1 MYEARGTRL
10 RALCV
15 SVVDIVVTLAPL
27 PEAQMA
33 RIRLNLIVAIAALT
47 AGASSS
53 SAQAPEAIPA
63 KYRDAANRIIAAAQ
77 ADSAGA
83 WNRIAEL
90 ADRFGHRLSG
100 STALEEAIAWTASTM
115 TKDGLD
121 NVRREKVMVP
131 QWVRGAESLE
141 LVSPRR
147 QKLPMLGLGG
157 SIATPPGGITA
168 EVMVVASFEELI
180 TRAAEAKGKIVLYDA
195 EWRDYGYNGAFRR
208 QGAIAA
214 AKAGALA
221 SLARAAGPYSMRTP
235 HTGNM
240 SYDSTVTKIPH
251 ASVTAED
258 AMMMRRMISRGE
270 KVRVTLTMSAK
281 MLPDAESANVMG
293 ELRGREKPGE
303 IVVMGGHIDSWDV
316 GQGAMDDA
324 GGVVVAWEAIRLL
337 KKLGL
342 TPRRTIRVVGWTNE
356 ENGGRGGAAYRDMH
370 QKETH
375 QLAIESDGGVFSPL
389 GFGFTGSPA
398 ARAIIEAIGSLL
410 TPINAAKIEPSGG
423 GADIGPIMA
432 TGVPGMGLNVDGT
445 RYFWFHHT
453 DADTPDKLDRAEVQ
467 RCVAAM
473 AVMAYIAADI
483 EQSLPRQ

>member
-1 MYEARGTRL
+1 MPRPTAF
-10 RALCV
+10 
-15 SVVDIVVTLAPL
+15 
-27 PEAQMA
+27 
-33 RIRLNLIVAIAALT
+33 AALLLL
-47 AGASSS
+47 ASAAPVLP
-53 SAQAPEAIPA
+53 AQSPDAIPA
-63 KYRDAANRIIAAAQ
+63 RYREVANRIIAAAQ

-90 ADRFGHRLSG
+90 SDRFGHRLSG
-100 STALEEAIAWTASTM
+100 SVALEQAINWTAATM
-115 TKDGLD
+115 TRDGLE

-131 QWVRGAESLE
+131 HWVRGAESLE
-141 LVSPRR
+141 LIAPRR
-147 QKLPMLGLGG
+147 QLLPMLGLGG

-168 EVMVVASFEELI
+168 EIMVVATFEEL
-180 TRAAEAKGKIVLYDA
+180 TARAAEAKGKIVLYDA
-195 EWRDYGYNGAFRR
+195 EWRDYGFNGSFRR
-208 QGAIAA
+208 LGAIAA
-214 AKAGALA
+214 AKAGAVA
-221 SLARAAGPYSMRTP
+221 SLARSAGPYSMRTP

-240 SYDSTVTKIPH
+240 SYDSTVTRIPH

-258 AMMMRRMISRGE
+258 AMMIRRMINRGE
-270 KVRVTLTMSAK
+270 KVRVTLKMNAQ
-281 MLPDAESANVMG
+281 MLPDAESHNVMG
-293 ELRGREKPGE
+293 ELRGREKPDE

-356 ENGGRGGAAYRDMH
+356 ENGGRGGPAYRDAH
-370 QKETH
+370 QHEKH
-375 QLAIESDGGVFSPL
+375 QLAIESDGGVFAPL

-410 TPINAAKIEPSGG
+410 RPINAGKIEAAGG
-423 GADIGPIMA
+423 GADIAAIMA

-453 DADTPDKLDRAEVQ
+453 DADTPDKLDPAEVQ

-473 AVMAYIAADI
+473 AVMAFIAADL
-483 EQSLPRQ
+483 EQTLPR

>member
-1 MYEARGTRL
+1 MPRPTPRP
-10 RALCV
+10 V
-15 SVVDIVVTLAPL
+15 LAF
-27 PEAQMA
+27 
-33 RIRLNLIVAIAALT
+33 AALT
-47 AGASSS
+47 LALTVAPL
-53 SAQAPEAIPA
+53 SAQSPEAIPA
-63 KYRDAANRIIAAAQ
+63 RYREVANRIIAAAQ

-90 ADRFGHRLSG
+90 TDRFGHRLSG
-100 STALEEAIAWTASTM
+100 SPALEQAIGWTASMM

-131 QWVRGAESLE
+131 HWTRGAESLE
-141 LVSPRR
+141 LVAPRR
-147 QKLPMLGLGG
+147 QRLPMLGLGG
-157 SIATPPGGITA
+157 SVATPPGGITA
-168 EVMVVASFEELI
+168 EVMAVASFEELES
-180 TRAAEAKGKIVLYDA
+180 RASEAKGKIVLYDA

-208 QGAIAA
+208 LGAIAA
-214 AKAGALA
+214 AKAGAVA
-221 SLARAAGPYSMRTP
+221 SLARSAGPYGMRTP
-235 HTGNM
+235 HTGSM
-240 SYDSTVTKIPH
+240 AYDSTVKKIPH
-251 ASVTAED
+251 ASVTEED
-258 AMMMRRMISRGE
+258 AMMIRRMINRGE

-281 MLPDAESANVMG
+281 TLPDAESANVMG
-293 ELRGREKPGE
+293 ELRGREKPDE

-324 GGVVVAWEAIRLL
+324 GGVVIAWEAIRLL

-356 ENGGRGGAAYRDMH
+356 ENGGRGGAAYGAMH
-370 QKETH
+370 QNETH

-398 ARAIIEAIGSLL
+398 ARAVIEAIGSLL
-410 TPINAAKIEPSGG
+410 APINAGKIEAAGG
-423 GADIGPIMA
+423 GADIAPIMA

-445 RYFWFHHT
+445 RYFWYHHT
-453 DADTPDKLDRAEVQ
+453 DADTPDKLDPAEVQ

-483 EQSLPRQ
+483 EQTLAR

>member
-1 MYEARGTRL
+1 
-10 RALCV
+10 
-15 SVVDIVVTLAPL
+15 
-27 PEAQMA
+27 MA
-33 RIRLNLIVAIAALT
+33 RPNSFAALLLL
-47 AGASSS
+47 ASAATVLP
-53 SAQAPEAIPA
+53 AQSPDVIPA
-63 KYRDAANRIIAAAQ
+63 RYAEVANRIIAAAQ

-90 ADRFGHRLSG
+90 SDRFGHRLSG
-100 STALEEAIAWTASTM
+100 SVALEQAINWTAATM
-115 TKDGLD
+115 TRDGLE

-131 QWVRGAESLE
+131 HWVRGAESLE
-141 LVSPRR
+141 LIAPRR
-147 QKLPMLGLGG
+147 QLLPMLGLGG

-168 EVMVVASFEELI
+168 EVMVVATFEEL
-180 TRAAEAKGKIVLYDA
+180 TARAAEAKGKIVLYDA
-195 EWRDYGYNGAFRR
+195 EWRDYGFNGSFRR
-208 QGAIAA
+208 LGAIAA
-214 AKAGALA
+214 AKAGAVA
-221 SLARAAGPYSMRTP
+221 SLARSAGPYSMRTP

-240 SYDSTVTKIPH
+240 SYDSTVTRIPH

-258 AMMMRRMISRGE
+258 AMMIRRMIKRGE
-270 KVRVTLTMSAK
+270 KVRVTLKMNAQ
-281 MLPDAESANVMG
+281 MLPDAESHNVMG
-293 ELRGREKPGE
+293 ELRGREKPDE

-324 GGVVVAWEAIRLL
+324 GGVVVAWEAVRLL

-356 ENGGRGGAAYRDMH
+356 ENGGRGGPAYRDAH
-370 QKETH
+370 QQEKH
-375 QLAIESDGGVFSPL
+375 QLAIESDGGVFAPL

-410 TPINAAKIEPSGG
+410 KPINAGKIEAAGG
-423 GADIGPIMA
+423 GADIAAIMA

-453 DADTPDKLDRAEVQ
+453 DADTPDKLDPAEVQ

-473 AVMAYIAADI
+473 AVMAFIAADL
-483 EQSLPRQ
+483 EQSLPR

>member
-1 MYEARGTRL
+1 MHRRIL
-10 RALCV
+10 SMV
-15 SVVDIVVTLAPL
+15 LAFAWSMPL
-27 PEAQMA
+27 DAQSP
-33 RIRLNLIVAIAALT
+33 RD
-47 AGASSS
+47 
-53 SAQAPEAIPA
+53 IPA
-63 KYRDAANRIIAAAQ
+63 KYRDVANRIIAAAQ

-90 ADRFGHRLSG
+90 SDRFGHRLSG
-100 STALEEAIAWTASTM
+100 SAALEHAIDWTAATM
-115 TKDGLD
+115 RADGLD
-121 NVRREKVMVP
+121 NVRKEPVMVP
-131 QWVRGAESLE
+131 HWVRGAESLE
-141 LVSPRR
+141 LVTPRR
-147 QKLPMLGLGG
+147 QVLPMLGLGG
-157 SIATPPGGITA
+157 SIATPPQGITA
-168 EVMVVASFEELI
+168 EVMVVASFEEL
-180 TRAAEAKGKIVLYDA
+180 TQRSSEAKGKIVLYDA

-214 AKAGALA
+214 AKAGAVA
-221 SLARAAGPYSMRTP
+221 SLARSAGPYSMRTP

-240 SYDSTVTKIPH
+240 SYDPAVPKIPH

-258 AMMMRRMISRGE
+258 AMMMRRMIARGDT
-270 KVRVTLTMSAK
+270 VRVTLTMNAQT
-281 MLPDAESANVMG
+281 LPDAQSHNVMG
-293 ELRGREKPGE
+293 ELRGRERPEE

-356 ENGGRGGAAYRDMH
+356 ENGGRGGPAYRDAH
-370 QKETH
+370 QQETH

-389 GFGFTGSPA
+389 GFGFTGSPG
-398 ARAIIEAIGSLL
+398 ARAIVEAIGSLL
-410 TPINAAKIEPSGG
+410 SPIKASTIGPSGG
-423 GADIGPIMA
+423 GADIAAIMA

-453 DADTPDKLDRAEVQ
+453 DADTPDKLDPAEVQ
-467 RCVAAM
+467 RCVAVM

-483 EQSLPRQ
+483 EQTLPR

>member
-1 MYEARGTRL
+1 
-10 RALCV
+10 
-15 SVVDIVVTLAPL
+15 
-27 PEAQMA
+27 MA
-33 RIRLNLIVAIAALT
+33 RTHLIASIAAVAVAARAAT
-47 AGASSS
+47 AQPAD
-53 SAQAPEAIPA
+53 AIPA
-63 KYRDAANRIIAAAQ
+63 KYRETANRIIAAAQ

-90 ADRFGHRLSG
+90 TDKFGHRLSG
-100 STALEEAIAWTASTM
+100 STALEHAIKWTAARM
-115 TKDGLD
+115 TSDGLA
-121 NVRREKVMVP
+121 NVRTEKVMVP
-131 QWVRGAESLE
+131 HWVRGAESLE

-168 EVMVVASFEELI
+168 EVMVVASFEEL
-180 TRAAEAKGKIVLYDA
+180 TQRAAEAKGKIVLYDA
-195 EWRDYGYNGAFRR
+195 EWRDYGYNGSFRR
-208 QGAIAA
+208 LGAIAA
-214 AKAGALA
+214 AKAGAVA
-221 SLARAAGPYSMRTP
+221 SLARAAGPYGMRTP

-240 SYDSTVTKIPH
+240 SYDTTVVKIPH
-251 ASVTAED
+251 ASVTMED
-258 AMMMRRMISRGE
+258 AMMIRRMINRGE

-281 MLPDAESANVMG
+281 TLPDAESANVMG
-293 ELRGREKPGE
+293 ELRGREKPDE

-356 ENGGRGGAAYRDMH
+356 ENGGKGGAAYRDAH

-375 QLAIESDGGVFSPL
+375 QLAIESDGGVFSPQ

-398 ARAIIEAIGSLL
+398 ARSIVEAIGSLL
-410 TPINAAKIEPSGG
+410 NPLNAGKIEASGG

-432 TGVPGMGLNVDGT
+432 TGVPGMGLNVDGS

-453 DADTPDKLDRAEVQ
+453 DADTPDKLDPAEVQ
-467 RCVAAM
+467 RCVAVM

-483 EQSLPRQ
+483 EQSLPR